1 MSGKSRV
8 NGKKGLTGIETAI
21 ILVAFVIVAA
31 AFAFAVLNVG
41 FQSTQKAQDVMR
53 AGMEQA
59 SSAIELDGGV
69 IAYKGTDTV
78 DSNTVDYVK
87 NMTFTIKLSPGKSPI
102 ALSEEY
108 FAIAVTTDEDHWPNV
123 YKNSTYAP
131 GGTCDASLSPDHVA
145 ACIYPVIDG
154 GARGYLEQGDK
165 FLVVVAFE
173 NSTYG
178 PGTSDQVTIELK
190 PSIGNVLTVQRIT
203 PLTLTDVMYLG

>member
-1 MSGKSRV
+1 MNVRRWI
-8 NGKKGLTGIETAI
+8 NWKKGLTGIETAI

-69 IAYKGTDTV
+69 IAYKNDTYDFV
-78 DSNTVDYVK
+78 NNV
-87 NMTFTIKLSPGKSPI
+87 TFTIKLSPGKSPI
-102 ALSEEY
+102 SLDDQY
-108 FAIAVTTDEDHWPNV
+108 FAIAVTTEEDHWPNV
-123 YKNSTYAP
+123 YDNSS
-131 GGTCDASLSPDHVA
+131 ASTTEIRCTPSDSKPVV

-154 GARGYLEQGDK
+154 GASGYLEQGDK
-165 FLVVVAFE
+165 FLVVVAFKDA
-173 NSTYG
+173 TVG
-178 PGTSDQVTIELK
+178 PGTSDTITIELK
-190 PSIGNVLTVQRIT
+190 PSIGNVLTVQRVT

>member
-1 MSGKSRV
+1 M
-8 NGKKGLTGIETAI
+8 TGIETAI

-69 IAYKGTDTV
+69 IAYKNESATSEV
-78 DSNTVDYVK
+78 VANL
-87 NMTFTIKLSPGKSPI
+87 TFTIKLSPGKSPI
-102 ALSEEY
+102 SLDDQY
-108 FAIAVTTDEDHWPNV
+108 FAIAVTTDEYYWPNV
-123 YKNSTYAP
+123 YDNDTYADQNTIKCKAP
-131 GGTCDASLSPDHVA
+131 VGGVG

-154 GARGYLEQGDK
+154 GASGYLEQGDK
-165 FLVVVAFE
+165 FLVIVAFDE
-173 NSTYG
+173 GVAPS
-178 PGTSDQVTIELK
+178 TSDTITVELK
-190 PSIGNVLTVQRIT
+190 PSIGNVLTVQRMT